1 MDQQNSLTNI
11 GILLH
16 SEKWKIQKCLPVHL
30 KILSVWAPVCRA
42 TEAAHVF
49 SRWEH
54 FLFRAF
60 TDAASHIQAPRLVP
74 GGLTLTSH
82 SISFSQW
89 RQVIRFLLVVGFLL
103 WRQKSLLGA
112 AIITWLV
119 SVTQTQIHTRTST
132 CTWSL
137 LKYIAMLWI
146 ATLMGFTFVPLVFF
160 YRKCLLNSSCI
171 WLSFLNFS
179 LF

>member
-16 SEKWKIQKCLPVHL
+16 SEKWRNTKNFTCAFKNTKCVSAGLQSYRGCSCVFPVRTLSFQSVHRRGLSHSGPTAGPWGADTDLPQHF
-30 KILSVWAPVCRA
+30 ILAV
-42 TEAAHVF
+42 E
-49 SRWEH
+49 
-54 FLFRAF
+54 
-60 TDAASHIQAPRLVP
+60 
-74 GGLTLTSH
+74 TSH
-82 SISFSQW
+82 KVSACGW
-89 RQVIRFLLVVGFLL
+89 L
-103 WRQKSLLGA
+103 SLMETKVTAGA

-119 SVTQTQIHTRTST
+119 SVTQTQIHTRTSA
-132 CTWSL
+132 CAWSL
-137 LKYIAMLWI
+137 LKYIATLWI

-160 YRKCLLNSSCI
+160 YRKCLLNSFCF